1 MDRRRSLPDFA
12 EETFEQWFY
21 HRSPDSNG
29 GRERPTVVF
38 FPDTFINYSEPH
50 IGIAA
55 VEVLESAGYR
65 VVLAEPRACC
75 GRPLISKGM
84 LRQARAAARFNI
96 AQLERYVNR
105 GWAIVGCEP
114 SCVMTFRDDYRD
126 LVDDPRAER
135 VADGIFMIDEIL
147 TREHAAG
154 RLSLP
159 VRNTEKTISLHGH
172 CQQKAIAGTGSTVAA
187 LELVPGYEVTTLNT
201 GCCGMAGSFGYEREH
216 YDLSMK
222 IGEDRLFPAIRD
234 ADNQTE
240 FAATGTSCR
249 HQIADGTGRTALHP
263 IEMIRAAIAE

>member
-1 MDRRRSLPDFA
+1 M
-12 EETFEQWFY
+12 
-21 HRSPDSNG
+21 
-29 GRERPTVVF
+29 
-38 FPDTFINYSEPH
+38 
-50 IGIAA
+50 
-55 VEVLESAGYR
+55 EVLESAGYR

-84 LRQARAAARFNI
+84 LRQAREAARYNI
-96 AQLERYVNR
+96 SQLERYVDR

-126 LVDDPRAER
+126 LVNDPRTNR
-135 VADGIFMIDEIL
+135 IADSIFMIDEFL
-147 TREHAAG
+147 AREHAAG

-159 VRNTEKTISLHGH
+159 VKRLDRTISLHGH

-222 IGEDRLFPAIRD
+222 IGK
-234 ADNQTE
+234 
-240 FAATGTSCR
+240 TGCSPPFETPTIGPNSPR
-249 HQIADGTGRTALHP
+249 QGPHAGTRSPMALEGP
-263 IEMIRAAIAE
+263 PTTRSS